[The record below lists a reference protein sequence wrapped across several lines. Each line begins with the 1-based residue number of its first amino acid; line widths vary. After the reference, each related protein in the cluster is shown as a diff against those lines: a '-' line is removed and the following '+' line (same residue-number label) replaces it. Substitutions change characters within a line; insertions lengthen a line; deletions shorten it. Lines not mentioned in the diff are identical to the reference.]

1 MGFFDSIQEHGWVSV
16 FLAIGLVAVNI
27 FFSNRSLNR
36 SLQIETITKARNENI
51 EKIRTL
57 IAENLQ
63 KSYKVKD
70 TVYGIY
76 KAREACVK
84 KQDCNNNFKSFHQAK
99 TDYYSSLYDY
109 KYSYDLLMLYI
120 KSIDPLMDT
129 SKMEKLFDD
138 LMRSTTVNI
147 NDIEYESD
155 LTKLKD
161 ARYKYN
167 NDYKDNSTNIKNE
180 AADFIKNWLEES
192 YTEVLGKSRFSKL
205 KN

>member
-76 KAREACVK
+76 NAREACVK
-84 KQDCNNNFKSFHQAK
+84 NQDCNNNFKSFHQPK
-99 TDYYSSLYDY
+99 TDYYSSLYDS
-109 KYSYDLLMLYI
+109 KYSYDLLMIYI

-138 LMRSTTVNI
+138 LMRSMTISINNI
-147 NDIEYESD
+147 EFESD
-155 LTKLKD
+155 LQKRKD

-167 NDYKDNSTNIKNE
+167 NDYKDNSTSVKNE
-180 AADFIKNWLEES
+180 AADFIKHWLEES
-192 YTEVLGKSRFSKL
+192 YSEVLGKSRYSKL